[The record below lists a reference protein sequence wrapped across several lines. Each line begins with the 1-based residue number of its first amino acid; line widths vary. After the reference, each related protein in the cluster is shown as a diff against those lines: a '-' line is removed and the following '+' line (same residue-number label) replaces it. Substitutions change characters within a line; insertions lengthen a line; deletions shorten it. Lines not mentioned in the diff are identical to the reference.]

1 MPTGAQLGGE
11 LPVVSGITGTTRLAT
26 GGAYSQYVEP
36 VGYFGTSAMDNTG
49 AGYGA
54 SVATGSTMMGPA
66 IQTIWSKEILFQS
79 MPVLRFE
86 QFAVK
91 KTELGTMP
99 GLSVN
104 FMRYNNLPIP
114 AGPLMEG
121 VRMKTHAI
129 TANQYAI
136 TVAEQ
141 GFAVAVSEL
150 LLNASF
156 DDIMASASRLLGRN
170 MALYMDNQARDT
182 LARASSVVLGYQ
194 KPGAINTGY
203 GVYEPGTPA
212 TTIAQVVASGTT
224 ATIAD
229 DYFLTPHAVKDAVE
243 VLSAKNI
250 PRLGETYVCFI
261 HPHQSRR
268 LRDTPEWIEV
278 TKYAAPGNFMLGE
291 IGRLNDVVFIETTQI
306 SAPYSQVA
314 LDAVDAYPALP
325 GGAHTTANPAA
336 VDWRGNALG
345 LNEAQRAALAAGT
358 AGGTLP
364 AGAPHAGLT
373 SYDELADAYAG
384 IDQDPTTA
392 GSTETQ
398 VPVDILPQYGR
409 PTPGW
414 GEPWGPYTGA
424 GSGVFEAIMLGDNAF
439 GHAISLPVELRD
451 GGVLDFGREHALAW
465 YSIWGW
471 GVVTDSSVVKII
483 TN

>member
-1 MPTGAQLGGE
+1 MPAGTGLGGE
-11 LPVVSGITGTTRLAT
+11 LPVVSGITGTTRIAT
-26 GGAYSQYVEP
+26 GGPYSQYEAP
-36 VGYFGTSAMDNTG
+36 VGYYGNATMDNTG
-49 AGYGA
+49 VGYAG
-54 SVATGSTMMGPA
+54 SVASGTTMMGPA

-99 GLSVN
+99 GLTVN
-104 FMRYNNLPIP
+104 FMRYNNLPMP
-114 AGPLMEG
+114 AGPLIEG

-156 DDIMASASRLLGRN
+156 DDVMASASRLLGRN
-170 MALYMDNQARDT
+170 MALYMDGQARST
-182 LARASSVVLGYQ
+182 LQRASSVVFGYK
-194 KPGAINTGY
+194 KPAAINAGY
-203 GVYEPGTPA
+203 GIYEPGTVA
-212 TTIAQVVASGTT
+212 ANIAAVT
-224 ATIAD
+224 AGGVD
-229 DYFLTPHAVKDAVE
+229 NGYYLTPHSVKDAVE
-243 VLSAKNI
+243 VLSSKNV
-250 PRLGETYVCFI
+250 PRLGETYVCFV

-291 IGRLNDVVFIETTQI
+291 IGRLDDVVFIETTQI
-306 SAPYSQVA
+306 GAPVTGTES
-314 LDAVDAYPALP
+314 DPYPNLP
-325 GGAHTTANPAA
+325 GGAVATANPFNP
-336 VDWRGNALG
+336 DWRGTALG
-345 LNEAQRAALAAGT
+345 LTEAQRAALQ
-358 AGGTLP
+358 AGGDLSMTN
-364 AGAPHAGLT
+364 
-373 SYDELADAYAG
+373 YDETLDPFADVA
-384 IDQDPTTA
+384 DPAALDDNPT
-392 GSTETQ
+392 GS
-398 VPVDILPQYGR
+398 VGL
-409 PTPGW
+409 PGW
-414 GEPWGPYTGA
+414 GQPWGPSGGA
-424 GSGVFEAIMLGDNAF
+424 YEAIVLGDNAF

-471 GVVTDSSVVKII
+471 GVVTESSVCKIV

>member
-1 MPTGAQLGGE
+1 MPGTALGGE

-26 GGAYSQYVEP
+26 GGDFSQYVAP
-36 VGYFGTSAMDNTG
+36 TGYSGLAISDGTGVGY
-49 AGYGA
+49 AG
-54 SVATGSTMMGPA
+54 SVTTGSTMMGPA

-99 GLSVN
+99 GLTVN

-114 AGPLMEG
+114 SGPLVEG

-170 MALYMDNQARDT
+170 MALYMDNQARYT
-182 LARASSVVLGYQ
+182 LSRASSVVFGYQ
-194 KPGAINTGY
+194 KPAAINTGY

-212 TTIAQVVASGTT
+212 ANVAAVT
-224 ATIAD
+224 AAAA
-229 DYFLTPHAVKDAVE
+229 TPANWYMLHPHSVKDAVE
-243 VLSAKNI
+243 VLASKNV

-268 LRDTPEWIEV
+268 LRDSPEWIEV

-291 IGRLNDVVFIETTQI
+291 VGRLNDVVFIETTQI
-306 SAPYSQVA
+306 VGPSSLTDVTDPW
-314 LDAVDAYPALP
+314 PTLP
-325 GGAHTTANPAA
+325 GGAVTPAPGD
-336 VDWRGNALG
+336 VYDWRGAALG
-345 LNEAQRAALAAGT
+345 VTAAQVATGT
-358 AGGTLP
+358 AGV
-364 AGAPHAGLT
+364 
-373 SYDELADAYAG
+373 
-384 IDQDPTTA
+384 PTTYDQTLDPFA
-392 GSTETQ
+392 
-398 VPVDILPQYGR
+398 DIKAATDGTA
-409 PTPGW
+409 PTPDNPPGSVNDYPLAVGTPQW
-414 GEPWGPYTGA
+414 GAPWGPSTSVY
-424 GSGVFEAIMLGDNAF
+424 EAIMLGDNAF

-471 GVVTDSSVVKII
+471 GVVTESSVVKII